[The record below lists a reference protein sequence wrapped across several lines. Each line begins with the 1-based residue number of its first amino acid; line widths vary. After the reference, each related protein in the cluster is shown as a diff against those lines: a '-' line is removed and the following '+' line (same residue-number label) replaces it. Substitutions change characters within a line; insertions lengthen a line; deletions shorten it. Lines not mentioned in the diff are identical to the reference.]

1 MQYQY
6 FNDCQEIVHNVY
18 LKSFYDS
25 KFNSI
30 KYLLETRS
38 ENKRFE
44 WKINENLTDFIEPI
58 QRMNE
63 KPLNKQKSTK
73 KYENQELLLYI
84 IFYICFC

>member
-1 MQYQY
+1 M
-6 FNDCQEIVHNVY
+6 HNLY
-18 LKSFYDS
+18 LKSFFDS

-38 ENKRFE
+38 ENKRFK
-44 WKINENLTDFIEPI
+44 WKINENLTDFIEPK

-73 KYENQELLLYI
+73 KKHEKQELLLNI